1 MRVFILELVYSK
13 ASKQTRKR
21 KRVKDEEEEKGLTID
36 QIIISLSNFNPKVA
50 KYYRWNYSWN
60 QMKELFILKNKEQN
74 DRLQALCSFLV
85 ELTSAAFGGKSS
97 SEDVGMD
104 NGEGAEEMTDEQLEM
119 WKQVLG
125 EAEFEKLY
133 GDII

>member
-1 MRVFILELVYSK
+1 
-13 ASKQTRKR
+13 
-21 KRVKDEEEEKGLTID
+21 
-36 QIIISLSNFNPKVA
+36 
-50 KYYRWNYSWN
+50 
-60 QMKELFILKNKEQN
+60 MKELFILKNKEQN